1 MYAIAKEAEQLKSEY
16 GFLTDYEGRIV
27 SGQIDLLFK
36 KGKVVYVVD
45 YKTDEIENPE
55 AHLTQLK
62 IYKKA
67 AFDLAKTES
76 ENLKENPD
84 KPIKVKTFI
93 FYLKTGHCVEV
104 ETFKVPAASLYFD
117 FSV

>member
-1 MYAIAKEAEQLKSEY
+1 MYTWADNFFNSDMYELAKEAEQLKSEY
-16 GFLTDYEGRIV
+16 GFLTDYEGQIV

-36 KGKVVYVVD
+36 KDGIVYVLD
-45 YKTDEIENPE
+45 YKTDEIENPG

-67 AFDLAKTES
+67 AIDLAKTES

-84 KPIKVKTFI
+84 KPIEVKTFI
-93 FYLKTGHCVEV
+93 FYLKTGHCVELD
-104 ETFKVPAASLYFD
+104 T
-117 FSV
+117 